1 MYNPPPISQDVP
13 IEDDEKLAPP
23 PQYEEATPRPSSDS
37 PDRFVTT
44 SELQIQATGYDMNQ
58 ALTGNMLENITVERV
73 SSGQNEYTS
82 VRLKRSSN
90 SCALVHASDPNRT
103 LISTIYRWG
112 PGRRPKMHILPNDA
126 VISVEQAL
134 ENEKIPGEVVGVKSR
149 TWYSRDQI
157 FDTSLGQFTW
167 SYADR
172 HERHEAGADSLMVM
186 ERIDGNSKAGVTV
199 AQFIRNDELRTPG
212 SKKYSGGNGGRLI
225 MDLRMWND
233 EKTAGAGIE
242 AFVVASCILML
253 KREADRFINNNVA
266 AVS

>member
-1 MYNPPPISQDVP
+1 MSSFISTSKDAF
-13 IEDDEKLAPP
+13 IRGDDKLAPP
-23 PQYEEATPRPSSDS
+23 PAYEEASPRPSSDS
-37 PDRFVTT
+37 PDGFVTT
-44 SELQIQATGYDMNQ
+44 SELQVQATGYDTNQ
-58 ALTGNMLENITVERV
+58 ALTGCMLENITVERV
-73 SSGQNEYTS
+73 STGQTEYTS

-90 SCALVHASDPNRT
+90 SCALVHASNPDRT

-126 VISVEQAL
+126 VVSVEQAL
-134 ENEKIPGEVVGVKSR
+134 ENDKIPGEVVGVKSR
-149 TWYSRDQI
+149 AWYSRDQL

-172 HERHEAGADSLMVM
+172 HERAEVDADSLMVL
-186 ERIDGNSKAGVTV
+186 ERVDGSSKGGVTV
-199 AQFIRNDELRTPG
+199 AQLIRNSEFRTPG

-266 AVS
+266 AVT